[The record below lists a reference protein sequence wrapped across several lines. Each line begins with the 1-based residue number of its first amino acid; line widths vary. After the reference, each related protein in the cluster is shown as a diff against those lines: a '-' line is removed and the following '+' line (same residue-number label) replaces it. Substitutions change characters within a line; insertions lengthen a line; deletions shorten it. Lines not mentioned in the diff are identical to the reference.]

1 MWHRLNQRFDNWIFH
16 GFPIDPESLA
26 IYRIV
31 YALYFLLFGIPSF
44 VWLAAYP
51 EVFYNPPLS
60 LASLFSRF
68 PNYAV
73 LQTLSTVV
81 CVLLVL
87 LLFGYRTPLVSVL
100 LSVMLV
106 IGYSFKYAFGKIDHD
121 LLPLLI
127 PSIMAFSG
135 WGTRFSLDA
144 VSAPQR
150 DPSPAHESCANW
162 PVALVAFLL
171 ALGFFSAGAPKLI
184 GWIDFDLSTHGV
196 RGWALRRYYVSEQH
210 ELLVP
215 LFASISNP
223 YFWEALDILAVT
235 FELGFLVVVLFP
247 KVFRAYLGLAVL
259 FHFTNFWLLQIV
271 NFTEFVLIYLLFI
284 NWTPIRA
291 YLLDHTIFTE
301 LWKRLRPQHVLL
313 TMGLVLALYYIGQVA
328 DSTFPVDAVSPLS
341 ICSAWFNLDFS
352 QVKNFLVLTL
362 AAGIT
367 CYFAFLKVRQVFTT
381 S

>member
-1 MWHRLNQRFDNWIFH
+1 MWHCLNQRVDNWIFH
-16 GFPIDPESLA
+16 GFPIDSESLA
-26 IYRIV
+26 IYRIIF
-31 YALYFLLFGIPSF
+31 ALYFLLFGIPSF
-44 VWLAAYP
+44 VWLADYP

-60 LASLFSRF
+60 VASLFSRF

-73 LQTLSTVV
+73 LQALSTVV
-81 CVLLVL
+81 CVLFVL

-100 LSVMLV
+100 LSVVLV
-106 IGYSFKYAFGKIDHD
+106 VSYSFKYAFGKIDHD

-127 PSIMAFSG
+127 PGIMAFSG

-144 VSAPQR
+144 VSALQR
-150 DPSPAHESCANW
+150 DSSPAHESCANW

-171 ALGFFSAGAPKLI
+171 ALGFFTAVAPKLI
-184 GWIDFDLSTHGV
+184 GWIDFDLGAHGV
-196 RGWALRRYYVSEQH
+196 RGWVLRRYYVSEQH

-215 LFASISNP
+215 LFASITNP

-235 FELGFLVVVLFP
+235 FELGFLVAVLFP

-259 FHFTNFWLLQIV
+259 FHLTNFWLLGIV

-291 YLLDHTIFTE
+291 YLLTHTGFAE
-301 LWKRLRPQHVLL
+301 LWDRLRPRHLW
-313 TMGLVLALYYIGQVA
+313 LAVALILPVYYIGQAA
-328 DSTFPVDAVSPLS
+328 DSTFPVYAASPLS
-341 ICSAWFNLDFS
+341 IVSAWFNLEFRK
-352 QVKNFLVLTL
+352 VKNLLVLTL

-367 CYFAFLKVRQVFTT
+367 CYFAFIRVRQAFIK